1 MSRMQTTN
9 EKIKK
14 AIEIFKTQLSGAK
27 GKFRAFVSETNG
39 NEVEFVNDS
48 GLYCIINVRS
58 MRIRGI

>member
-1 MSRMQTTN
+1 MQTTN

-27 GKFRAFVSETNG
+27 GSFKAFVSDTNG
-39 NEVEFVNDS
+39 NEIEFVNEA

-58 MRIRGI
+58 MKIRGI